1 MASYKKYAED
11 LIGNWE
17 TGQYEP
23 VRDVTQNI
31 YQTNINKLANDF
43 NTLKDKLARNFE
55 NAQLDYANTMNAVQN
70 QSFNRMRNANID
82 LANRGLTT
90 SGVGDLVTQGDIQRK
105 GEDVDKALSDLLK
118 VNNASIEGLTS
129 GVMNLGQK
137 QSSLAG
143 DLAGDLGGI
152 TDKEAAN
159 AQEYANLIA
168 GIGNSAANR
177 AASRARSGGRGGS
190 SKTKEEREADEIKR
204 RILIADTLA
213 SQDLTDDQKK
223 EYLNTYLNV
232 PPDTAIAA
240 VDSYNANT
248 KLQSNRATI
257 ANLQNK
263 LRSQQDFANRLNE
276 WGGQNDV
283 SWLLSRAPYT
293 INDILSSGTS
303 NKINKLQS
311 EIGGLTYTDLAEL
324 LYGRR

>member
-23 VRDVTQNI
+23 VRAVTQNI

-105 GEDVDKALSDLLK
+105 GEDVDKALADLLA
-118 VNNASIEGLTS
+118 VNNASIEGLTE
-129 GVMNLGQK
+129 GTMKLGEK
-137 QSSLAG
+137 QTSLAG
-143 DLAGDLGGI
+143 DLASDLGGI

-177 AASRARSGGRGGS
+177 AASRARSGRGGS
-190 SKTKEEREADEIKR
+190 GKSKEEAEADEIKR
-204 RILIADTLA
+204 KILIADTL
-213 SQDLTDDQKK
+213 SSTDLTDDQKK
-223 EYLNTYLNV
+223 EYLVRYLDV
-232 PPDTAIAA
+232 PGDTAIAA
-240 VDSYNANT
+240 VDGYNTNT
-248 KLQSNRATI
+248 KLQTTRTKI

-263 LRSQQDFANRLNE
+263 LRNQQDFANRLNE
-276 WGGQNDV
+276 WGAQDDL
-283 SWLLSRAPYT
+283 SWVLSRAPYT
-293 INDILSSGTS
+293 VNDMLSMGTDK
-303 NKINKLQS
+303 KINKLQS

-324 LYGRR
+324 LYGRK